1 MTVTTLI
8 VAMLGLIAFAWIA
21 WPWLGLAPDATGV
34 QRLAMILP
42 LVTIIIS
49 FSPTMTAAVT
59 AETGARGKLSELV
72 LTMVLVADLV
82 LLVLF
87 SLSMQVA
94 RVVFGT
100 ESADVSAVARFA
112 WEIGGATAFGAL
124 VGAMFALYVRYVGRE
139 VTLVLIAACALL
151 SQVGTTQ
158 NFEPL
163 LAAVTAGLVIENLSA
178 PEGDA
183 LRAAVQRGAPR
194 FF

>member
-1 MTVTTLI
+1 M
-8 VAMLGLIAFAWIA
+8 
-21 WPWLGLAPDATGV
+21 
-34 QRLAMILP
+34 
-42 LVTIIIS
+42 
-49 FSPTMTAAVT
+49 
-59 AETGARGKLSELV
+59 
-72 LTMVLVADLV
+72 
-82 LLVLF
+82 
-87 SLSMQVA
+87 
-94 RVVFGT
+94 
-100 ESADVSAVARFA
+100 ARFA

-183 LRAAVQRGAPR
+183 LRAAVRVGAPR
-194 FF
+194 FFSSSLQLAHRYAWTHWRSLGLQPSRCPRSAS